1 MANTKITNPKL
12 FNLGDSTSATQL
24 PVTTTTQRDA
34 MTGLSVGEMIF
45 NSITDKVE
53 YWNGVKWY
61 NINYEA
67 PAVSFQSPATS
78 LLGTSNQVNF
88 GTSTLSNSNR
98 TYLAGGSGNSGSGV
112 WIGSDILPNTGK
124 YYWESVRNAQ
134 GSNPYY
140 YNYHDLYAYQSSG
153 TLISTGTNAI
163 GNRIAY
169 AGVGIPGAA
178 SGWYYRRVNTST
190 VNTNPLNPFVS
201 FSGSEVWSYRFDT
214 DTKLFETFRN
224 GSTFTNSSITVGA
237 ATYYSFLLQ
246 ARPGGKAT
254 VNLQQSDWVYDPA
267 TL

>member
-1 MANTKITNPKL
+1 MSVTGKKL
-12 FNLGDSTSATQL
+12 FQSGGGSD
-24 PVTTTTQRDA
+24 
-34 MTGLSVGEMIF
+34 
-45 NSITDKVE
+45 
-53 YWNGVKWY
+53 
-61 NINYEA
+61 
-67 PAVSFQSPATS
+67 FQSPATTM
-78 LLGTSNQVNF
+78 LGTSNQANF
-88 GTSTLSNSNR
+88 GTNTMSNNNR
-98 TYLAGGSGNSGSGV
+98 TYLNTSSGNTGSGV
-112 WIGSDILPNTGK
+112 FLGSDILPNTGK

-134 GSNPYY
+134 GGNPYY
-140 YNYHDLYAYQSSG
+140 YNYHDFYAYQSSG
-153 TLISTGTNAI
+153 VLISTGTNAI

-169 AGVGIPGAA
+169 AGVGIPGAS